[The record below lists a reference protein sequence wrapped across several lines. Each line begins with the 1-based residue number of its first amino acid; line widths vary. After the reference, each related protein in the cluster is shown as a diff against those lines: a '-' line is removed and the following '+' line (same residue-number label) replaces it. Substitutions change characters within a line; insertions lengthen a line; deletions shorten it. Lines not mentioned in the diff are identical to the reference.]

1 MSGEIIG
8 NVYRT
13 TDYSKFK
20 RLEGNRAVLTTRVT
34 KIMKSIKKNG
44 YIFNPIIVNEN
55 YQVIDGQGRLEALSA
70 LRLPVDYVMA
80 KGAGREQCIALNAYG
95 TVWTMKD
102 YIDSYCED
110 GNENFIRMRDVI
122 NEFPDMGIAIK
133 IMLLSGLSS
142 VPNESI
148 KKGDVTVTEKMA
160 DQAREDLRFAQ
171 RFTEPFK
178 RIKGSANNY
187 VYAVVFAKKCGAD
200 TNRLLETIER
210 SELPPAPKIRGA
222 LDAVSD
228 IYNKKLRQENKIY
241 LYEFYE
247 KTLTDKYGW
256 YGGKWGN
263 KGER

>member
-1 MSGEIIG
+1 MNNITG

-13 TDYSKFK
+13 MDYSIFK
-20 RLEGNRAVLTTRVT
+20 RLEGNRAVLAGRVT
-34 KIMKSIKKNG
+34 KIMKSIKTNG

-55 YQVIDGQGRLEALSA
+55 YQVIDGQGRLEALAA
-70 LRLPVDYVMA
+70 LGLPVDYVIA

-133 IMLLSGLSS
+133 IMLLSGLSA

-160 DQAREDLRFAQ
+160 EQAREDLKFAQ
-171 RFTEPFK
+171 RFAEAFK
-178 RIKGSANNY
+178 RVKGSTNHY
-187 VYAVVFAKKCGAD
+187 VYAVVFARKCGAD
-200 TNRLLETIER
+200 TNRLLDTIER
-210 SELPPAPKIRGA
+210 ADLPPAPKLRVA

-241 LYEFYE
+241 LHKAYEE
-247 KTLTDKYGW
+247 TMTDKYGW
-256 YGGKWGN
+256 YGAKWGDQA
-263 KGER
+263 